1 MADWNL
7 GVGTLIETNLNG
19 LAVLLDNAKC
29 GWKQLAKAAM
39 DQPRFR
45 CSESELTNCSLQ
57 VLNCSGS
64 SGRFLLDMLKERG
77 CTLAFLLQCLR
88 KMEHHEAIEYLTTAV
103 EQIQITV
110 QPQPQHALEGSRV
123 VLSCKGSG
131 PPTLGYQWFKGKEEI
146 PGGSGPN
153 LVVPFLTAVEQGH
166 YICRVNHG
174 ERFIFSNWAHV
185 RVIRSGNSSSEAS
198 STFFPTTS
206 GLRII
211 YQPRQQTL
219 SEGEDLLLRCS
230 AEANP
235 PPQYQWYHNKKP
247 LETAVNSKLKI
258 PGVTTADRG
267 SYYCRVFNLYHE
279 IRSEE
284 VHINIGPSSM
294 TEVWKSD
301 DEDLSTGSTRPPSSF
316 YDLSM
321 GSTRP
326 PSSFYATDKVA
337 LLMGNMNYLH
347 HRQLRAPMAD
357 VHELTNLLRQLDF
370 KVVSLLDL
378 NWQEMHSA
386 VTEFLLLLHRGVYG
400 LLYFAGHGYENY
412 GNSFMVPIDA
422 PASYTS
428 EHCLWVQG
436 VLHRMQERE
445 TGLNVFLLDMC
456 RKRNLNDVTIPRPDA
471 RKVTANIVFGYATC
485 VDAEAYEVNKDD
497 LSNGIFISYLKKR
510 LMEDE
515 KVTVMLDRVAEDMG
529 RCRITRGRQALELRS
544 NLSERR
550 ALTDKIQST
559 DCSVTSARNL
569 QWAIAHVLP
578 ESRTLE
584 FDCGVKVQLGYAA
597 EFSNIM
603 IIYTRILQQPK
614 DIDHCSAQ
622 LSNFSE
628 DLEIDLKHTNQ
639 ESLEEAGSILFTID
653 FLPQPEV
660 PKLYTRLKALQR
672 LKKELTFTV
681 CLHYQYSNLEE
692 EVQERQTVSI
702 GKPLVSKLNLH
713 EPTCSS
719 SSSFDF
725 NSSSLPESAMY
736 TQGLGEPS
744 ETSTASTSAAT
755 SWSYYSTPGET
766 PEVPPSNK
774 VNLPEENLDTDEC
787 QPYSATKSLPYAP
800 VDDITFRFSNMQN
813 FHSL

>member
-1 MADWNL
+1 MADWNR
-7 GVGTLIETNLNG
+7 GVGTLNETELNR

-29 GWKQLAKAAM
+29 GWKQLAKAAT

-57 VLNCSGS
+57 VLNCTGS
-64 SGRFLLDMLKERG
+64 SGRFLLGMLKDRG
-77 CTLAFLLQCLR
+77 CTLGFLLQCLR
-88 KMEHHEAIEYLTTAV
+88 KMEHHEAVEYLTAAV
-103 EQIQITV
+103 EQIQIQITV
-110 QPQPQHALEGSRV
+110 QPQTQQAQEGSSV
-123 VLSCKGSG
+123 VLSCKASG
-131 PPTLGYQWFKGKEEI
+131 PPSLGYQWFRGKEEI
-146 PGGSGPN
+146 PGGCDPD
-153 LVVPFLTAVEQGH
+153 LVVPFLTVTQQGH

-174 ERFIFSNWAHV
+174 EKFIFSNWAHV
-185 RVIRSGNSSSEAS
+185 RVVRSGNSSSETS
-198 STFFPTTS
+198 STMFPSTS
-206 GLRII
+206 GLRITC
-211 YQPRQQTL
+211 QPRQQTL
-219 SEGEDLLLRCS
+219 SEGDGLLLQCL
-230 AEANP
+230 AEGNP
-235 PPQYQWYHNKKP
+235 PPQFQWYRNRTALENAMKP
-247 LETAVNSKLKI
+247 NLKI
-258 PGVTTADRG
+258 PCVTTADRG
-267 SYYCRVFNLYHE
+267 RYYCRVFNFYHE
-279 IRSEE
+279 IKSEE
-284 VHINIGPSSM
+284 VNINIGPSD
-294 TEVWKSD
+294 THWKSD
-301 DEDLSTGSTRPPSSF
+301 DEDISIGPTRQSSC
-316 YDLSM
+316 
-321 GSTRP
+321 
-326 PSSFYATDKVA
+326 FYATDKVA

-378 NWQEMHSA
+378 DWQEMHSA
-386 VTEFLLLLHRGVYG
+386 VTEFLLLLGHGVYG

-428 EHCLWVQG
+428 KHCLWVQE
-436 VLHRMQERE
+436 VLQRMQARD

-456 RKRNLNDVTIPRPDA
+456 RKRNLNDETIPQPDP

-529 RCRITRGRQALELRS
+529 QCRITRGRQALELRS

-559 DCSVTSARNL
+559 DCPVTSARNL

-584 FDCGVKVQLGYAA
+584 FKCGVKVQLGFAA

-603 IIYTRILQQPK
+603 IIYTRILDKPK
-614 DIDHCSAQ
+614 DIEHCSAQ
-622 LSNFSE
+622 LSDFSE

-639 ESLEEAGSILFTID
+639 ETLQEAGSLLFTID
-653 FLPQPEV
+653 CLPQPEV

-692 EVQERQTVSI
+692 EEVQEIQTVSI

-713 EPTCSS
+713 EPRLAHCSS

-725 NSSSLPESAMY
+725 QSTSLLESA
-736 TQGLGEPS
+736 TFPQGLCDPS
-744 ETSTASTSAAT
+744 ETSSQSAST
-755 SWSYYSTPGET
+755 SWSYYSNAGE
-766 PEVPPSNK
+766 PSEGSSSTK
-774 VNLPEENLDTDEC
+774 VNLPEENLDTDDC
-787 QPYSATKSLPYAP
+787 PPYTATKSLPYAR
-800 VDDITFRFSNMQN
+800 VEDVTYSFSNMQN

>member
-7 GVGTLIETNLNG
+7 GMGTLSEANLNG
-19 LAVLLDNAKC
+19 LAVMLDNAKC
-29 GWKQLAKAAM
+29 GWKQLATAAK

-57 VLNCSGS
+57 VLNCTGS
-64 SGRFLLDMLKERG
+64 PGRFLLDMLAERG

-88 KMEHHEAIEYLTTAV
+88 KMEHHQAVEYLTTAV

-110 QPQPQHALEGSRV
+110 QPQAQQVLEGSRV
-123 VLSCKGSG
+123 VLSCRASG
-131 PPTLGYQWFKGKEEI
+131 PPALGYQWFRGKEEI
-146 PGGSGPN
+146 SGGNAPN
-153 LVVPFLTAVEQGH
+153 LVVPFLTVAEQGH

-174 ERFIFSNWAHV
+174 EKFIFSKWAHV

-198 STFFPTTS
+198 STFFSATS
-206 GLRII
+206 GLRIT
-211 YQPRQQTL
+211 YQPKHQTV
-219 SEGEDLLLRCS
+219 SEGEAVLLQCF
-230 AEANP
+230 AEGNP
-235 PPQYQWYHNKKP
+235 PPQYQWYRNKEP
-247 LETAVNSKLKI
+247 LASATQPKLKI
-258 PGVTTADRG
+258 PCVTTADRG
-267 SYYCRVFNLYHE
+267 KYYCRVYNLYHE
-279 IRSEE
+279 FRSNE
-284 VHINIGPSSM
+284 VSINIGPSSM
-294 TEVWKSD
+294 YDANWKP
-301 DEDLSTGSTRPPSSF
+301 DEEDGSIGPTRQLSN
-316 YDLSM
+316 
-321 GSTRP
+321 
-326 PSSFYATDKVA
+326 FYATDKVA
-337 LLMGNMNYLH
+337 LLIGNMNYLH

-378 NWQEMHSA
+378 NRQEMHSA
-386 VTEFLLLLHRGVYG
+386 VTEFLLLLDRGVYG

-412 GNSFMVPIDA
+412 GNSFMVPLDA

-428 EHCLWVQG
+428 EHCLWVQS
-436 VLHRMQERE
+436 VLQRMQERE
-445 TGLNVFLLDMC
+445 TDLNVFLLDMC
-456 RKRNLNDVTIPRPDA
+456 RKRNLNDDTIPQPGPW
-471 RKVTANIVFGYATC
+471 KVTANIVFGYATC

-515 KVTVMLDRVAEDMG
+515 KVTVMLDRVGEDMG
-529 RCRITRGRQALELRS
+529 QCRITQGRQALELRS

-559 DCSVTSARNL
+559 DCPVTSARNL

-584 FDCGVKVQLGYAA
+584 FECGVKVQLGFAA
-597 EFSNIM
+597 EFSNVM
-603 IIYTRILQQPK
+603 IIYTRILEKPK
-614 DIDHCSAQ
+614 DIEHCTAQ
-622 LSNFSE
+622 LSDFSE

-639 ESLEEAGSILFTID
+639 ESLLEVGSILPIAEC
-653 FLPQPEV
+653 LPQPEV

-692 EVQERQTVSI
+692 ELQERQTVSI

-713 EPTCSS
+713 EPRVPHCSS
-719 SSSFDF
+719 SSSFEF
-725 NSSSLPESAMY
+725 NSSSLTESSMMAE
-736 TQGLGEPS
+736 GLGEPS
-744 ETSTASTSAAT
+744 GMSSSSTSAT
-755 SWSYYSTPGET
+755 TCWTYYSNPGET
-766 PEVPPSNK
+766 SEVPPSTK

-787 QPYSATKSLPYAP
+787 QPLSAGKSLPCTR
-800 VDDITFRFSNMQN
+800 VDDISYRFSNMPD
-813 FHSL
+813 FHSF